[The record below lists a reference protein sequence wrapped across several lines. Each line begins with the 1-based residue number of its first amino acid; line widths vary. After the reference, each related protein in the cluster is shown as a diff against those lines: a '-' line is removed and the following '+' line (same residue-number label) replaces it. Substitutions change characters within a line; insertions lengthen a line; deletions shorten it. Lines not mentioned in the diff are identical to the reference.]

1 MIYIEKM
8 LKQKGLEKDAIKTK
22 HAFADRNDR
31 LIYCYDLIDTEKAVL
46 MDSFKVD
53 KHHKNGLEIH
63 NIYSN
68 GVIMIYNLNSRKLVT
83 GYAGRYAQ
91 VKSYY
96 DTIQIKLNNAD
107 IVKEFCDKH
116 INK

>member
-8 LKQKGLEKDAIKTK
+8 LKQKGLEKDTIKTK

-31 LIYCYDLIDTEKAVL
+31 LTYCYDLIDNEKAVL

-53 KHHKNGLEIH
+53 KQHRNGLEIH

-68 GVIMIYNLNSRKLVT
+68 GVIMIYNLNSHKLVT
-83 GYAGRYAQ
+83 GYAGTYRQ
-91 VKSYY
+91 VKNYY
-96 DTIQIKLNNAD
+96 NAVQIKLNNAD
-107 IVKEFCDKH
+107 IVKEFCDRH
-116 INK
+116 ICK